1 MEPYPILR
9 LLLLEVTVCA
19 TVLGFTNP
27 QSLLR
32 LGGLLIVFLCM
43 WQCITTSST
52 YLVRSAWASL
62 AGGYAVTVFF
72 HYIDIALLSQ
82 WSFEPNVSA
91 TERPQFKGEQE
102 AIRHHKS
109 SVTKECSSWRGKLKF
124 GLSSTFTAR
133 FCGTA
138 HEVRHVPR
146 FSNSDPNYV
155 PSRTQFIRS
164 TALAVLLCYLI
175 LDAMDAGADPAMVRE
190 YFSEQNIPLFRRFHD
205 VSGDELLMRASGGI
219 GVMICLMCSQGGFY
233 NLFALI
239 GNVLGLSAPKDWPPF
254 YGSPLEAYSLRRF
267 WSRFWHQINT
277 HKFNSISNFILR
289 NVFNIQARR
298 GLIPK
303 YARTATIFSI
313 SAVMH
318 FLVDI
323 SAGVPVRKS
332 GAIPFFCTQA
342 FGIVIEDAILKL
354 YSYIT
359 AYANVR
365 LPVPVERVLGF
376 IWVGLFLIWSTPMY
390 VYPMMYRTAAG
401 LDDAIV
407 PFSIIGMLK

>member
-1 MEPYPILR
+1 MEPHPIL

-19 TVLGFTNP
+19 AVLGFTNP
-27 QSLLR
+27 QSPLR
-32 LGGLLIVFLCM
+32 LGGLLVVFLCM
-43 WQCITTSST
+43 WQCITTSPI

-62 AGGYAVTVFF
+62 AGGYAVMLFF
-72 HYIDIALLSQ
+72 HYIDIVLLSQ

-91 TERPQFKGEQE
+91 TERPQYEHE

-109 SVTKECSSWRGKLKF
+109 SGTKKRSSWKEKLKF

-133 FCGTA
+133 FCGTT

-146 FSNSDPNYV
+146 FSNSDPDHV
-155 PSRTQFIRS
+155 PSRTQFIRN
-164 TALAVLLCYLI
+164 TALTVLLCYLI

-190 YFSEQNIPLFRRFHD
+190 YFSEQNIPLFRRFRD
-205 VSGDELLMRASGGI
+205 VSGNELLMRASGSI
-219 GVMICLMCSQGGFY
+219 GVILGLMCSQGGFY

-267 WSRFWHQINT
+267 WSLFWHQTNT

-289 NVFNIQARR
+289 NVFNIQSRR

-303 YARTATIFSI
+303 YARVVTIFSL

-318 FLVDI
+318 FLIDI
-323 SAGVPVRKS
+323 SAGVPVHKS

-342 FGIVIEDAILKL
+342 FGIVIEDRAIKL
-354 YSYIT
+354 YSFIT
-359 AYANVR
+359 AYTNVR
-365 LPVPVERVLGF
+365 LPVLVERVLGF
-376 IWVGLFLIWSTPMY
+376 TWVGLFLVWSIPMY

-407 PFSIIGMLK
+407 PFRIIGLFK